1 MSNEQQSVQTAAEIQ
16 AHLEEQVNNIHQEA
30 TAFLLGQARRS
41 NQVTFAVIE
50 RLKELV
56 QPLSNGESC
65 PIAIQASERLLSCL
79 FKAMEA
85 MANINPMDVVTMN
98 VPIWTGSKAGLS
110 N

>member
-1 MSNEQQSVQTAAEIQ
+1 
-16 AHLEEQVNNIHQEA
+16 
-30 TAFLLGQARRS
+30 
-41 NQVTFAVIE
+41 
-50 RLKELV
+50 
-56 QPLSNGESC
+56 
-65 PIAIQASERLLSCL
+65 LSCL